1 MKKALPWIFFFVGA
15 VWIAASSRHDTPKP
29 GTPDFQ
35 TFGEIPVLLNGR
47 IKPLDTVAR
56 NSLMVIR
63 DKQSARS
70 DDGEKI
76 PAIEWLAEVL
86 FAGPTADERPV
97 FLIHDPEI
105 LSLFGWRQDQ
115 GKYYSFAELFPFFEE
130 IDQQARKAG
139 ELEAQEQSRFQKHVL
154 RLYQQLTL
162 YQRLKNT
169 IQLEDTPD
177 WENELRAFQMAIQPG
192 LEAINRREQQLE
204 FDEDA
209 FNRIIVFGNRYQ
221 QFTKDGYFF
230 TAPFADPETGEA
242 IWRKTGEVVLETIHT
257 GTISPILSDY
267 ASLSSAFRAGDSE
280 GFDAGTRQLLDR
292 LKTIQPKSTTR
303 ASQESFFNHLDPFY
317 RSMVLYVLVF
327 LLACLS
333 WLNVPALIGRT
344 AYTLGL
350 LALILHT
357 AGLIYRMVLEGR
369 PPVTN
374 LYSSAVFMG
383 WGAAVL
389 GLVLERLYRNGL
401 GSVTAAGVGF
411 ASLLIAHHLSGDGD
425 TMEMMRAVLD
435 SNFWLATHVV
445 VITIGYS
452 ATYLAGVL
460 AIVYIIRGVLT
471 RTLNRETARS
481 LNGMVYG
488 IVCFATLFSFVGTVL
503 GGIWADQSW
512 GRFWGWDPKENGA
525 VLIVIWNAIIL
536 HARWGGYIRQRGLMN
551 MAVFGNI
558 VTSWSWFGTNMLG
571 VGLHT
576 YGFMDKAF
584 VWLVIFILSQLAV
597 IGLGS
602 LPSGWWRSRIDAP
615 KASEAGL

>member
-1 MKKALPWIFFFVGA
+1 MKKALPWIFFLLGVA
-15 VWIAASSRHDTPKP
+15 WIAASVRHDKP
-29 GTPDFQ
+29 GPDQSDFQ
-35 TFGEIPVLLNGR
+35 SFGEIPVLLNGR
-47 IKPLDTVAR
+47 VKPLDTVAR
-56 NSLMVIR
+56 NSLMIIR
-63 DKQSARS
+63 DKQSART
-70 DDGEKI
+70 DEGEKI

-86 FAGPTADERPV
+86 FAGPAADERSV
-97 FLIHDPEI
+97 FMIRDPEI

-115 GKYYSFAELFPFFEE
+115 GKYFSFAELYPFFEE
-130 IDQQARKAG
+130 IDRQARKAG
-139 ELEAQEQSRFQKHVL
+139 ELETQQQSRFQKHVL
-154 RLYQQLTL
+154 QLYRQLIL

-169 IQLEDTPD
+169 IQPEDTPD
-177 WENELRAFQMAIQPG
+177 WETELRAFRTAIQPG
-192 LEAINRREQQLE
+192 LDAINQREQQLE
-204 FDEDA
+204 FDEEA

-221 QFTKDGYFF
+221 QLTTDGYLF
-230 TAPFADPETGEA
+230 TAPLVDSETGETT
-242 IWRKTGEVVLETIHT
+242 WRKTGEVVLETIHT
-257 GTISPILSDY
+257 GVIAPVLSDY
-267 ASLSSAFRAGDSE
+267 ARLSSAFRAGDTE
-280 GFDAGTRQLLDR
+280 GFDSATRQLLDH
-292 LKTIQPKSTTR
+292 LKSIQPTSTTK
-303 ASQESFFNHLDPFY
+303 ASQESFFNQLDPFY

-327 LLACLS
+327 ILACLS
-333 WLNVPALIGRT
+333 WLKVPTVVGRT
-344 AYTLGL
+344 AYTLCL

-357 AGLIYRMVLEGR
+357 TGLIYRMVLEGR

-374 LYSSAVFMG
+374 LYSSAVFVG

-389 GLVLERLYRNGL
+389 GLILERLFRNGL

-452 ATYLAGVL
+452 STYLAGFL
-460 AIVYIIRGVLT
+460 AVVYIVRGTLT

-525 VLIVIWNAIIL
+525 LLIVIWNAIIL
-536 HARWGGYIRQRGLMN
+536 HARWGGYIRQRGLMT

-558 VTSWSWFGTNMLG
+558 ITSWSWFGTNMLG
-571 VGLHT
+571 VGLHS

-584 VWLVIFILSQLAV
+584 FWLVAFALSQLA
-597 IGLGS
+597 IIALGS
-602 LPSGWWRSRIDAP
+602 LPPGWWRSRADAP
-615 KASEAGL
+615 KPSEAGL